1 MKRIEKVAGKKRA
14 NMHASIVINVPH
26 AKNVHSN
33 ILRYSKH
40 EILESGAQPNVWP
53 AQHAPC
59 ATVHFLLT

>member
-33 ILRYSKH
+33 ILRYSKD
-40 EILESGAQPNVWP
+40 EILESGAQLNV
-53 AQHAPC
+53 
-59 ATVHFLLT
+59 